1 MIPSTR
7 HHLQGWWHLLPK
19 SFTIPIQPSERR
31 GKAGLTRVWLVVSLS
46 LLSWGEE
53 AGQNRYRM
61 TSLVHNTGTP
71 RVLTSYT
78 TTLRDANDLA
88 YGAAADW
95 WAHLAGRTTRR
106 LGRLFVFPLSPS
118 PAHHQHT
125 NPRVRITS
133 RSESSVEPERRTPP
147 NQHTS
152 THSPP
157 PSQAR
162 LEHPPPWG
170 KY

>member
-1 MIPSTR
+1 MYDHGGTRCWCDPLHEAPPSRMVAPSTEIF
-7 HHLQGWWHLLPK
+7 HY
-19 SFTIPIQPSERR
+19 PIQPSERR

-46 LLSWGEE
+46 LSSWGEE

-95 WAHLAGRTTRR
+95 RAHSAGRTTRR
-106 LGRLFVFPLSPS
+106 LGRLFAFPHSLSPT
-118 PAHHQHT
+118 HHQHT
-125 NPRVRITS
+125 NPRTQITS
-133 RSESSVEPERRTPP
+133 RSESSVEPERRVPLLPTH
-147 NQHTS
+147 QHTL
-152 THSPP
+152 TT
-157 PSQAR
+157 
-162 LEHPPPWG
+162 LFTG
-170 KY
+170 